1 MKPRQNKSRAYYY
14 FWSIAT
20 IAVVTGQIYVGNGF
34 RKMSESADGIS
45 ADINL
50 LIETMIFGGV
60 NKITGGDGR
69 MPIID

>member
-1 MKPRQNKSRAYYY
+1 MKPRQNESRAYYY

-50 LIETMIFGGV
+50 LIETMIFGEV

>member
-50 LIETMIFGGV
+50 LIETMIFGEV
-60 NKITGGDGR
+60 NKITGSDGR